1 MYKEE
6 NHYEIQTIGQLFSKL
21 VKETREERLK
31 EEKIWGK
38 PRSKYHR

>member
-1 MYKEE
+1 MNKEE
-6 NHYEIQTIGQLFSKL
+6 NHYEIQTIGQLVSKL

-31 EEKIWGK
+31 EETIWGK